1 MQLANA
7 FGGPF
12 TRARFAKGNSHIVPK
27 NSGILFLTVQ
37 RLSNFAYDTHGQVK
51 DMRLLKLNVLFML
64 R

>member
-1 MQLANA
+1 MRLANA

-12 TRARFAKGNSHIVPK
+12 TRARFAKGNSHTVLR
-27 NSGILFLTVQ
+27 NNGILFLTVQ

-51 DMRLLKLNVLFML
+51 DMRLLKLKVFFML